1 MPRLLIPI
9 YLLVAF
15 AGQLSAQIVA
25 FGASNVA
32 GAGVE
37 PQQAWPAQLE
47 KLLKAQGQNI
57 HIINA
62 GINGDT
68 TADMLKRVDSAI
80 PNGAKIVMLDT
91 GGGFYNDS
99 KNDISREQGEKNFA
113 AIKARIQARGIKIV
127 REFSY
132 RMSPK
137 WKQPDQIHLTADG
150 HKELARLHLP
160 FVIKALTQP
169 TAPPTAPG

>member
-9 YLLVAF
+9 FLLFAF
-15 AGQLSAQIVA
+15 AGELTAQIVA

-32 GAGVE
+32 GAGIQ

-47 KLLKAQGQNI
+47 KMLKAQGYDV
-57 HIINA
+57 HVTNA
-62 GINGDT
+62 GISGDT
-68 TADMLKRVDSAI
+68 TADMLKRLDSAI
-80 PNGAKIVMLDT
+80 PNGTKIVILDT
-91 GGGFYNDS
+91 GGGFFNDA
-99 KNDISREQGEKNFA
+99 KNNISREQGEKNFA
-113 AIKARIQARGIKIV
+113 AIKARIRARGIKIV

-132 RMSPK
+132 RMSVK

-150 HKELARLHLP
+150 HKELARLLLP

-169 TAPPTAPG
+169 TAAETDT

>member
-1 MPRLLIPI
+1 MPRLPILI
-9 YLLVAF
+9 YLLVGF

-37 PQQAWPAQLE
+37 LQQAWPAQLE
-47 KLLKAQGQNI
+47 KMLKAQGYNV
-57 HIINA
+57 HITNA
-62 GINGDT
+62 GVNGDT
-68 TADMLKRVDSAI
+68 TADMLKRVDRDI
-80 PNGAKIVMLDT
+80 PNGTKIVILDT

-99 KNDISREQGEKNFA
+99 KNNISREQGEKNFT

-132 RMSPK
+132 RMAPK
-137 WKQPDQIHLTADG
+137 WKQSDQIHLTTDG
-150 HKELARLHLP
+150 HKELARLLVP

-169 TAPPTAPG
+169 SEPE

>member
-1 MPRLLIPI
+1 MPRLLILI
-9 YLLVAF
+9 YLALAF

-47 KLLKAQGQNI
+47 KLLKAQGYTV

-68 TADMLKRVDSAI
+68 TAGMLKRVDTAI
-80 PNGAKIVMLDT
+80 PNGTKIVILDT

-99 KNDISREQGEKNFA
+99 RNNITREQGEKNFA
-113 AIKARIQARGIKIV
+113 AIKARIHARGIKIV

-137 WKQPDQIHLTADG
+137 WKQPDQIHLTVEG
-150 HKELARLHLP
+150 HKELARLMVP
-160 FVIKALTQP
+160 FIIKALTQP
-169 TAPPTAPG
+169 NAPE

>member
-9 YLLVAF
+9 FLLFAF
-15 AGQLSAQIVA
+15 AGELTAQIVA

-32 GAGVE
+32 GAGVQ
-37 PQQAWPAQLE
+37 PQQAWPTQLE
-47 KLLKAQGQNI
+47 KMLKAQGYDV

-68 TADMLKRVDSAI
+68 TADMLKRLDSAI
-80 PNGAKIVMLDT
+80 PNGTKIVILDT
-91 GGGFYNDS
+91 GGGFFNDA
-99 KNDISREQGEKNFA
+99 KNNITREQGEKNFA
-113 AIKARIQARGIKIV
+113 ALKARIRARGIKIV

-132 RMSPK
+132 RMPLK

-150 HKELARLHLP
+150 HKELARLLLP

-169 TAPPTAPG
+169 TAPETDT

>member
-1 MPRLLIPI
+1 MPRLLILI
-9 YLLVAF
+9 YLALAF

-47 KLLKAQGQNI
+47 KLLKAQGYTV

-68 TADMLKRVDSAI
+68 TAGMLKRVDTAI
-80 PNGAKIVMLDT
+80 PNGTKIVILDT
-91 GGGFYNDS
+91 GGGFFNDQ
-99 KNDISREQGEKNFA
+99 KDNISREEGEKNFG
-113 AIKARIQARGIKIV
+113 AIKARIRARGIKIV
-127 REFSY
+127 REYSS
-132 RMSPK
+132 RMSAS

-150 HKELARLHLP
+150 HKELAKLLLP

-169 TAPPTAPG
+169 TAPE

>member
-1 MPRLLIPI
+1 MPRLLIPLF
-9 YLLVAF
+9 LLFAF
-15 AGQLSAQIVA
+15 AGELAAQIVA

-32 GAGVE
+32 GAGVQ

-47 KLLKAQGQNI
+47 KMLKAQGYPV
-57 HIINA
+57 HVINA

-68 TADMLKRVDSAI
+68 TADMLKRLDSAL
-80 PNGAKIVMLDT
+80 PNGTKIVILDT
-91 GGGFYNDS
+91 GGGFYNDA
-99 KNDISREQGEKNFA
+99 KNNISRDQGEKNFA
-113 AIKARIQARGIKIV
+113 AIKARIRARGIKIV

-132 RMSPK
+132 RLPLK

-150 HKELARLHLP
+150 HKELARLLLP

-169 TAPPTAPG
+169 TATETDT

>member
-1 MPRLLIPI
+1 MPRLLLPI

-37 PQQAWPAQLE
+37 PEQAWPAQLE
-47 KLLKAQGQNI
+47 KMLKTQGY
-57 HIINA
+57 HVHVTNA
-62 GINGDT
+62 GVNGDT
-68 TADMLKRVDSAI
+68 TADMLKRVDSDI
-80 PNGAKIVMLDT
+80 PNGTKIVILDT

-99 KNDISREQGEKNFA
+99 KSNISREQGEKNFA
-113 AIKARIQARGIKIV
+113 AIKGRIHTRGIKIV

-132 RMSPK
+132 RMSTK
-137 WKQPDQIHLTADG
+137 WKQTDQIHLTADG
-150 HKELARLHLP
+150 HKELARLLAP
-160 FVIKALTQP
+160 FVIKASTQP
-169 TAPPTAPG
+169 TEPE

>member
-9 YLLVAF
+9 FLLFAF
-15 AGQLSAQIVA
+15 AGELAAQIFA

-32 GAGVE
+32 GAGVQ

-47 KLLKAQGQNI
+47 KMLKAQGYPV
-57 HIINA
+57 HVINA

-68 TADMLKRVDSAI
+68 TADMLKRLDSAI
-80 PNGAKIVMLDT
+80 PNGTKIVILDT
-91 GGGFYNDS
+91 GGGLFNDA
-99 KNDISREQGEKNFA
+99 KNNISRDQGEKNFA
-113 AIKARIQARGIKIV
+113 AIKARIRARGIKIV

-132 RMSPK
+132 RMPLK

-150 HKELARLHLP
+150 RKELARLLLP
-160 FVIKALTQP
+160 FVIKALTHP
-169 TAPPTAPG
+169 TAPETDT

>member
-9 YLLVAF
+9 FLLF
-15 AGQLSAQIVA
+15 ALAGELTAQIVA

-32 GAGVE
+32 GAGRQ
-37 PQQAWPAQLE
+37 PQRAWPARLE
-47 KLLKAQGQNI
+47 KMLKAQGYSV
-57 HIINA
+57 HVTNA

-68 TADMLKRVDSAI
+68 TADMLKRLDSAI
-80 PNGAKIVMLDT
+80 PNGTKIVILDT
-91 GGGFYNDS
+91 GGGFYNDA
-99 KNDISREQGEKNFA
+99 KNNISREQGEKNFA

-132 RMSPK
+132 RMSVK

-150 HKELARLHLP
+150 HKELARLLLP
-160 FVIKALTQP
+160 FVIKALAQP
-169 TAPPTAPG
+169 TATETDT

>member
-9 YLLVAF
+9 FLLFAF
-15 AGQLSAQIVA
+15 AGELTAQIVA

-32 GAGVE
+32 GAGIQ

-47 KLLKAQGQNI
+47 KMLKAHGYDV
-57 HIINA
+57 HVINA
-62 GINGDT
+62 GISGDT
-68 TADMLKRVDSAI
+68 TADMLKRLDSAI
-80 PNGAKIVMLDT
+80 PSGTKIVILDT
-91 GGGFYNDS
+91 GGAFYNDA
-99 KNDISREQGEKNFA
+99 KNNINREQGAKNFA
-113 AIKARIQARGIKIV
+113 AIKARIRARGIKIV

-132 RMSPK
+132 RMSVK

-150 HKELARLHLP
+150 HKELARLLLP

-169 TAPPTAPG
+169 TAAETDT

>member
-9 YLLVAF
+9 FLLLAF
-15 AGQLSAQIVA
+15 AGDLTAQIVA

-32 GAGVE
+32 GAGVQ

-47 KLLKAQGQNI
+47 KMLKAQGYDVRV
-57 HIINA
+57 INA
-62 GINGDT
+62 GISGNT
-68 TADMLKRVDSAI
+68 TADMLKRLDSAI
-80 PNGAKIVMLDT
+80 PNGTKIVILDT
-91 GGGFYNDS
+91 GGGFFNDA
-99 KNDISREQGEKNFA
+99 KNNISREQGEKNFA
-113 AIKARIQARGIKIV
+113 AIKARIRARGIKIV

-132 RMSPK
+132 RMSVK

-150 HKELARLHLP
+150 HKELARLLLP

-169 TAPPTAPG
+169 TAAETDT